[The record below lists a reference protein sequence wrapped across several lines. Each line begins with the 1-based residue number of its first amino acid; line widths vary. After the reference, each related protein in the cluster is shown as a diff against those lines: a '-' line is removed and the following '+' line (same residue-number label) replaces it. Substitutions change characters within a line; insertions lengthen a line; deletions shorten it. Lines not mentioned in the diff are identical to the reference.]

1 MKRELIR
8 ITFVGDIMCE
18 RPLLKAYFMNK
29 GYDFR
34 PVFEATK
41 KLFNESDFVIGNLET
56 VFAGK
61 EVGYTNSLYS
71 FNTPDEFLDALK
83 ESGIDL
89 FLTANNHCLDRG
101 IDGLK
106 RTIHELDSRNMAHIG
121 TYLNEKEQKKIF
133 VKDIHGIKIAF
144 LNYTYGTGI
153 KDNHV
158 ILEKKDQDCVNLL
171 MPQKLGSPIRYNKRK
186 NKVSFLKRNISKLFS
201 EDTKLRIKK
210 KLGKSVGAPRTDEL
224 WDELIDYKLLDV
236 LKNDIKQAKKV
247 ADYVVLNI
255 HNGGQF
261 NAEPGEYSKYIM
273 KFCVESGA
281 DVVVGNHP
289 HVVQKRELID
299 NTLCAFSLGNY
310 SISPSTPYMLF
321 ENYPQYS
328 IALHVCFD
336 KEKVQIA
343 ESSFSVLKIL
353 EDSKHR
359 LKVVDTFDWAKTITG
374 IEKEKLQEEVQFICE
389 QFTCQQYHTF
399 ELKQEYKVFGE

>member
-1 MKRELIR
+1 MNNKIK
-8 ITFVGDIMCE
+8 ITFIGDIMCE
-18 RPLLKAYFMNK
+18 LPLLKSCYLK
-29 GYDFR
+29 GKYNFES
-34 PVFEATK
+34 VFSSTK
-41 KLFNESDFVIGNLET
+41 KLFNNSDYVIGNLET

-61 EVGYTNSLYS
+61 EAGYTNSLYS

-106 RTIHELDSRNMAHIG
+106 RTIKELDSRKMEHIG
-121 TYLNEKEQKKIF
+121 TYINEKERKKIF
-133 VKDIHGIKIAF
+133 VKDIYGIKVAF

-171 MPQKLGSPIRYNKRK
+171 MPQKIGSPIRYDKRK
-186 NKVSFLKRNISKLFS
+186 NKVNFLKRNLSKLFS
-201 EDTKLRIKK
+201 ESTKLRIKK
-210 KLGKSVGAPRTDEL
+210 KLGKAVGTPRIDEL
-224 WDELIDYKLLDV
+224 WDDLLDYQLLDI
-236 LKNDIKQAKKV
+236 LKNDIEKAKEI
-247 ADYVVLNI
+247 ADFVVMNI

-261 NAEPGEYSKYIM
+261 NAEPGEYSQYIM

-289 HVVQKRELID
+289 HIVQRRELLD

-336 KEKVQIA
+336 TKNVQIA
-343 ESSFSVLKIL
+343 ESNFSVLKIL

-359 LKVVDTFDWAKTITG
+359 LKVVDTFDLSKIVTKM
-374 IEKEKLQEEVQFICE
+374 EKDKLQKEVKFICE
-389 QFTCQQYHTF
+389 RFTCQKYHTF
-399 ELKQEYKVFGE
+399 ELKQEYKLFGE